1 MSAENVVLSKSIL
14 VKYDGKII
22 AKATSF
28 SLQVDKEEIE
38 ISHLQSGGWKEAIGG
53 KMSWSVSADA
63 FVTRGAVTSG
73 ETDYHALMLE
83 LMDDD
88 IPAEIILTSNV
99 TGDKFYSGKA
109 LITSISQSG
118 STGEVLTY
126 SVSFSGNGP
135 LQQKSVV

>member
-1 MSAENVVLSKSIL
+1 MSAENVVLSKQIL
-14 VKYDGKII
+14 VKYNGKII

-63 FVTRGAVTSG
+63 FVTRGTVATG
-73 ETDYHALMLE
+73 ETDYHALLLD
-83 LMDDD
+83 LMTND
-88 IPAEIILTSNV
+88 IPMEIILTSET
-99 TGDKFYSGKA
+99 TGDKYYSGKA

-126 SVSFSGNGP
+126 SVNFSGNGP
-135 LQQKSVV
+135 LEQKSVL